1 MDTKEKVLR
10 NLSYGLYQIGVMDG
24 QRPCGCIINTVFQV
38 TSENPIVAIS
48 MHKDNYTWELI
59 EKENRFSVSTF
70 RKRPARKSFRSWA
83 LSPAEITTNMKGCII
98 PSRMDCRCW
107 MSSAAVR

>member
-59 EKENRFSVSTF
+59 EKENRFSVSILSEKT
-70 RKRPARKSFRSWA
+70 RKEVIQKLGFVSGRD
-83 LSPAEITTNMKGCII
+83 MKACII

>member
-38 TSENPIVAIS
+38 TS
-48 MHKDNYTWELI
+48 DN
-59 EKENRFSVSTF
+59 
-70 RKRPARKSFRSWA
+70 
-83 LSPAEITTNMKGCII
+83 
-98 PSRMDCRCW
+98 RCHQYAQGQLY
-107 MSSAAVR
+107 MGID

>member
-59 EKENRFSVSTF
+59 EKENRFFGIYPFGKDPQGSHSEAGLCL
-70 RKRPARKSFRSWA
+70 RQRPRQ
-83 LSPAEITTNMKGCII
+83 I
-98 PSRMDCRCW
+98 
-107 MSSAAVR
+107 

>member
-48 MHKDNYTWELI
+48 MHKDNYT
-59 EKENRFSVSTF
+59 
-70 RKRPARKSFRSWA
+70 
-83 LSPAEITTNMKGCII
+83 
-98 PSRMDCRCW
+98 
-107 MSSAAVR
+107 

>member
-59 EKENRFSVSTF
+59 EKENRFSVSILSEDPQGSHSEAGLCL
-70 RKRPARKSFRSWA
+70 RQRPRQ
-83 LSPAEITTNMKGCII
+83 I
-98 PSRMDCRCW
+98 
-107 MSSAAVR
+107 

>member
-59 EKENRFSVSTF
+59 EKENRFSVSI
-70 RKRPARKSFRSWA
+70 
-83 LSPAEITTNMKGCII
+83 LSEKT
-98 PSRMDCRCW
+98 R
-107 MSSAAVR
+107 